1 MIIRYITLENFRQFS
16 GKHTI
21 NFSSDPEKKATL
33 IIAQNGTGKTTLLES
48 FSWIFY
54 GTCNLKT
61 IVNSRL
67 KETMRPYTEVV
78 IRGEVGLTH
87 LGKEYTIK
95 RSATM
100 SKSNVQIKLDDS
112 VFSIEMREKDGTLKE
127 YRGTDAKALINEIV
141 PKGLFPYFFFKGES
155 IERIGRDISEG
166 KNSKNSEFVKAIKGM
181 LGFDYLYQEQ
191 EDLKKVQKQY
201 DDELASNN
209 SDEELSKIQQK
220 YNKAKDDIERY
231 NNQLREIDNDLKLF
245 DSQRKEIS
253 DEILKSGDVSDKQK
267 ESLKLINEI
276 KSIDEEIVEIK
287 KEIFSKFSVQGYK
300 LIAQSMIVDSI
311 EMLQKHGDID
321 KGIPGLDAK
330 AVEYM
335 LTSGKCICGCD
346 LKKNPDHYNALV
358 ELKKYLPPNN
368 LGAEITAFNQIGR
381 IFANGGDDYYSD
393 LVSLRKRLRTRT
405 EKRDEKAK
413 ALLEI
418 NEIIKNYP
426 DMSKKKEREQDLIRL
441 IEEENRKHGHIEML
455 LSQANDALKA
465 AEKEKSNYSIVDS
478 HIKKLEECGYQVTW
492 LANRLSNFLKRKER
506 EKRQELQ
513 EAINEIFL
521 EIFDIDIRIELD
533 NDYGIKL
540 KSGQNTSLS
549 DFENSTSQDA
559 IMAFSFIGGIIK
571 LARNKTSSPSTSPDN
586 IDSET
591 EDAELEVEPYP
602 LVMDAP
608 SSSFDIE
615 RIANF
620 CKIMPSIA
628 EQVIFFIKDTDGLYV
643 KNNLKNVIGK
653 EYIMNKINNAETEF
667 EEVE

>member
-16 GKHTI
+16 GTHTI
-21 NFSSDPEKKATL
+21 NFSTDPDKKATL

-54 GTCNLKT
+54 GTCNLKS
-61 IVNSRL
+61 IVNSKL
-67 KETMRPYTEVV
+67 KETMRPYTDLK

-95 RSATM
+95 RYTTM
-100 SKSNVQIKLDDS
+100 SKSNVQVKLDYS
-112 VFSIEMREKDGTLKE
+112 IFSIEMRETDGTLKE
-127 YRGTDAKALINEIV
+127 YRGTEAKILINEIV

-181 LGFDYLYQEQ
+181 LGFDYLYTEK
-191 EDLKKVQKQY
+191 EDLLKVQKQY
-201 DDELASNN
+201 ETELANN
-209 SDEELSKIQQK
+209 NADEELRKIQQK
-220 YNKAKDDIERY
+220 YNQAKADIAKYEGELK
-231 NNQLREIDNDLKLF
+231 QIAEDLRSFE
-245 DSQRKEIS
+245 SQRKEIS
-253 DEILKSGDVSDKQK
+253 DEILKSGDVSEKQR
-267 ESLKLINEI
+267 ESIKLAKEI
-276 KSIDEEIVEIK
+276 KDIEDEIAEIK
-287 KEIFSKFSVQGYK
+287 KEIFNKFSTQGYK
-300 LIAQSMIVDSI
+300 LLAQSLIIESI

-335 LTSGKCICGCD
+335 LSRGTCICGCD

-358 ELKKYLPPNN
+358 DLKKYLPPNN
-368 LGAEITAFNQIGR
+368 LGAEITSFNRVGR
-381 IFANGGDDYYSD
+381 IYANGGDDYYSD
-393 LVSLRKRLRTRT
+393 LVSLRKRLHDRNTKHE
-405 EKRDEKAK
+405 EKVKT
-413 ALLEI
+413 LSEI

-426 DMSKKKEREQDLIRL
+426 DMTKKKEREQELIGL
-441 IEEENRKHGHIEML
+441 INDRTRKQGIAETYL
-455 LSQANDALKA
+455 KQANDALSS
-465 AEKEKSNYSIVDS
+465 AEKEKSNYSVVDS
-478 HIKKLEECGYQVTW
+478 HIKKLEECDYQVTW
-492 LANRLSNFLKRKER
+492 LITRLSNFLNRKER

-521 EIFDIDIRIELD
+521 EIFDIDIKIELD

-540 KSGQNTSLS
+540 KSGENTSLS

-571 LARNKTSSPSTSPDN
+571 LARNKTTGASGDGQN
-586 IDSET
+586 IDNET

-620 CKIMPSIA
+620 CKIMPNIA

-643 KNNLKNVIGK
+643 KNNLRTVIGK
-653 EYIMNKINNAETEF
+653 EYVMNKISNSETEF
-667 EEVE
+667 EEVK

>member
-16 GKHTI
+16 GEHTI
-21 NFSSDPEKKATL
+21 HFSSDPDKKATL

-54 GTCNLKT
+54 GVCNLKS
-61 IVNSRL
+61 IVNSKL
-67 KETMRPYTEVV
+67 KETMRPYTDLK

-95 RSATM
+95 RYTTM
-100 SKSNVQIKLDDS
+100 SKSNVQVKLDDS
-112 VFSIEMREKDGTLKE
+112 YFSIEMRETDGTLKE
-127 YRGTDAKALINEIV
+127 YRGTEARALINEIV

-181 LGFDYLYQEQ
+181 LGFDYLYQER
-191 EDLKKVQKQY
+191 EDLLKVQKQY
-201 DDELASNN
+201 ENELASNN
-209 SDEELSKIQQK
+209 ADEELRKIQQK
-220 YNKAKDDIERY
+220 YNKAKEDIKKYEAELK
-231 NNQLREIDNDLKLF
+231 QIEEDLKLF
-245 DSQRKEIS
+245 ESQKKEVS
-253 DEILKSGDVSDKQK
+253 DEILKSGDVSEKQK
-267 ESLKLINEI
+267 ESLRLAKEI
-276 KSIDEEIVEIK
+276 KDIEDEIAEIK
-287 KEIFSKFSVQGYK
+287 KDIFNKFSTQGYK
-300 LIAQSMIVDSI
+300 LLAQSIIVDSI

-335 LTSGKCICGCD
+335 LSNGKCICGCD
-346 LKKNPDHYNALV
+346 LKKNPDHYNTLV

-368 LGAEITAFNQIGR
+368 LGAEITAFNQVGR
-381 IFANGGDDYYSD
+381 IYANGGDDYYAD
-393 LVSLRKRLRTRT
+393 LVSLRKRLHARI
-405 EKRDEKAK
+405 EKHAEKIK
-413 ALLEI
+413 TLSEI

-426 DMSKKKEREQDLIRL
+426 DMSKKKEREQELIGLINDRL
-441 IEEENRKHGHIEML
+441 RKQGIAETL
-455 LSQANDALKA
+455 LNQANDALKA

-478 HIKKLEECGYQVTW
+478 HIKKLEECDYQVTW
-492 LANRLSNFLKRKER
+492 LISRLSNFLNRKER

-521 EIFDIDIRIELD
+521 EIFDIDIKIELD

-540 KSGQNTSLS
+540 KSGENTSLS

-571 LARNKTSSPSTSPDN
+571 LARNKTTASSVSSSD

-643 KNNLKNVIGK
+643 KNNLRNVIGK
-653 EYIMNKINNAETEF
+653 EYVMNKISNSETEF
-667 EEVE
+667 EEVK

>member
-16 GKHTI
+16 GEHTI
-21 NFSSDPEKKATL
+21 HFSSDPDKKATL

-54 GTCNLKT
+54 GTCNLKS
-61 IVNSRL
+61 IVNSKL
-67 KETMRPYTEVV
+67 KETMRPYNDLK

-95 RSATM
+95 RYTTM
-100 SKSNVQIKLDDS
+100 SKSNVQVKLDDS
-112 VFSIEMREKDGTLKE
+112 IFSIEMRETDGTLKE
-127 YRGTDAKALINEIV
+127 YRGTDARALINEIV

-181 LGFDYLYQEQ
+181 LGFDYLYQEK
-191 EDLKKVQKQY
+191 EDLLKVQKQY
-201 DDELASNN
+201 DNELASNN
-209 SDEELSKIQQK
+209 SDEELRRIQQK
-220 YNKAKDDIERY
+220 YNKAKEDISKYETELK
-231 NNQLREIDNDLKLF
+231 QIGEDLKSF
-245 DSQRKEIS
+245 EAQKKEVS
-253 DEILKSGDVSDKQK
+253 DEILKSGDVSEKQK
-267 ESLKLINEI
+267 ESLRLAKEI
-276 KSIDEEIVEIK
+276 KDIEDEIAEIK
-287 KEIFSKFSVQGYK
+287 KDIFNKFSLQGYK
-300 LIAQSMIVDSI
+300 LIAQSIIIDSI
-311 EMLQKHGDID
+311 DMLQKHGDID

-335 LTSGKCICGCD
+335 LSSGKCICGCD
-346 LKKNPDHYNALV
+346 LKKNSEHYNALV

-381 IFANGGDDYYSD
+381 IYANGGDDYYSD
-393 LVSLRKRLRTRT
+393 LVSLRKKLHTKT
-405 EKRDEKAK
+405 EKYAEKVK
-413 ALLEI
+413 ALAEI

-426 DMSKKKEREQDLIRL
+426 DMTKKKGREQELIGL
-441 IEEENRKHGHIEML
+441 INDRIKKQGIAETL
-455 LSQANDALKA
+455 LGQANDALKS

-478 HIKKLEECGYQVTW
+478 HIKKLEECDYQVTW
-492 LANRLSNFLKRKER
+492 LISRLSNFLNRKER

-521 EIFDIDIRIELD
+521 EIFDIDIKIELD

-571 LARNKTSSPSTSPDN
+571 LARNKTVSSSGPSNS

-643 KNNLKNVIGK
+643 KNNLRNVIGK
-653 EYIMNKINNAETEF
+653 EYVMNKISNSETEF
-667 EEVE
+667 EEVK

>member
-16 GKHTI
+16 GTHTI
-21 NFSSDPEKKATL
+21 NFSTDPDKKATL

-54 GTCNLKT
+54 GTCNLKS
-61 IVNSRL
+61 IVNSKL
-67 KETMRPYTEVV
+67 KETMRPYTDLK

-95 RSATM
+95 RYTTM
-100 SKSNVQIKLDDS
+100 SKSNVQVKLDDS
-112 VFSIEMREKDGTLKE
+112 IFSIEMRETDGTLKE
-127 YRGTDAKALINEIV
+127 YRGTEAKILINEIV

-181 LGFDYLYQEQ
+181 LGFDYLYTEK
-191 EDLKKVQKQY
+191 EDLLKVQKQY
-201 DDELASNN
+201 ETELANN
-209 SDEELSKIQQK
+209 NADEELRKIQQK
-220 YNKAKDDIERY
+220 YNQAKADIAKYEGELK
-231 NNQLREIDNDLKLF
+231 QIAEDLRSFE
-245 DSQRKEIS
+245 SQRKEIS
-253 DEILKSGDVSDKQK
+253 DEILKSGDVSEKQR
-267 ESLKLINEI
+267 ESIKLAKEI
-276 KSIDEEIVEIK
+276 KDIEDEIAEIK
-287 KEIFSKFSVQGYK
+287 KEIFNKFSTQGYK
-300 LIAQSMIVDSI
+300 LLAQSLIIESI

-335 LTSGKCICGCD
+335 LSRGTCICGCD

-358 ELKKYLPPNN
+358 DLKKYLPPNN
-368 LGAEITAFNQIGR
+368 LGAEITSFNRVGR
-381 IFANGGDDYYSD
+381 IYANGGDDYYSD
-393 LVSLRKRLRTRT
+393 LVSLRKRLHDRNTKHE
-405 EKRDEKAK
+405 EKVKT
-413 ALLEI
+413 LSEI

-426 DMSKKKEREQDLIRL
+426 DMTKKKEREQELIGL
-441 IEEENRKHGHIEML
+441 INDRTRKQGIAETYL
-455 LSQANDALKA
+455 KQANDALSS
-465 AEKEKSNYSIVDS
+465 AEKEKSNYSVVDS
-478 HIKKLEECGYQVTW
+478 HIKKLEECDYQVTW
-492 LANRLSNFLKRKER
+492 LITRLSNFLNRKER

-521 EIFDIDIRIELD
+521 EIFDIDIKIELD

-540 KSGQNTSLS
+540 KSGENTSLS

-571 LARNKTSSPSTSPDN
+571 LARNKTTGASGDGQN
-586 IDSET
+586 IDNET

-620 CKIMPSIA
+620 CKIMPNIA

-643 KNNLKNVIGK
+643 KNNLRTVIGK
-653 EYIMNKINNAETEF
+653 EYVMNKISNSETEF
-667 EEVE
+667 EEVK

>member
-16 GKHTI
+16 GEHTI
-21 NFSSDPEKKATL
+21 HFSSDPEKKATL

-61 IVNSRL
+61 IVNSSL
-67 KETMRPYTEVV
+67 KETMRPYSELK

-95 RSATM
+95 RFATM
-100 SKSNVQIKLDDS
+100 SKSNVQVKLDDS
-112 VFSIEMREKDGTLKE
+112 IFSIEMREKDGTLKE

-181 LGFDYLYQEQ
+181 LGFDYLYQEK
-191 EDLKKVQKQY
+191 EDLIKVQKQY
-201 DDELASNN
+201 DNELANNN
-209 SDEELSKIQQK
+209 SDEELRKIQQK
-220 YNKAKDDIERY
+220 YNKAKEDIEKY
-231 NNQLREIDNDLKLF
+231 TTELEQIEKDLNLF
-245 DSQRKEIS
+245 ESQRKEVS
-253 DEILKSGDVSDKQK
+253 DEILKSGDVSEKQK
-267 ESLKLINEI
+267 ESIDLAKEI
-276 KSIDEEIVEIK
+276 KGIEDEISEIK
-287 KEIFSKFSVQGYK
+287 KDIFNKFSLQGYK
-300 LIAQSMIVDSI
+300 LIAQSIIVDSI

-335 LTSGKCICGCD
+335 LSSGKCICGCD
-346 LKKNPDHYNALV
+346 LKKNPEHYKALV

-381 IFANGGDDYYSD
+381 IYANGGDDYYSD
-393 LVSLRKRLRTRT
+393 LVSLRKRLHSRT
-405 EKRDEKAK
+405 EKHNEKVK
-413 ALLEI
+413 ALIEI
-418 NEIIKNYP
+418 NEIIKNHP
-426 DMSKKKEREQDLIRL
+426 DMSKKKEREQEL
-441 IEEENRKHGHIEML
+441 IELIKERTRQQGNTETL
-455 LSQANDALKA
+455 LSQAEDALKA

-478 HIKKLEECGYQVTW
+478 HIKKLEECDYQVTW
-492 LANRLSNFLKRKER
+492 LVSRLSNFLNRKER

-521 EIFDIDIRIELD
+521 EIFDIDIKIELD

-571 LARNKTSSPSTSPDN
+571 LARNKTTSSSTSSNN

-628 EQVIFFIKDTDGLYV
+628 EQVIFFIKDTDGFYV
-643 KNNLKNVIGK
+643 KNNLKTVIGK
-653 EYIMNKINNAETEF
+653 EYIMNKISNSETEF
-667 EEVE
+667 EEVK